1 MGFNHTI
8 RCGIGHTGEHE
19 ACFDLVVIQET
30 LIGLIN
36 FTGDEFAGA
45 GGASTGTAGIR
56 EVNASL
62 FSRVKDVF
70 GILDLDGFVEALGET

>member
-1 MGFNHTI
+1 M
-8 RCGIGHTGEHE
+8 
-19 ACFDLVVIQET
+19 
-30 LIGLIN
+30 IGLIN

-70 GILDLDGFVEALGET
+70 RILDLDGFVEALGGVLEGDLEGSHGEI